1 MNELIITIILMIPS
15 PNKLVNWS
23 VNAIPTQIQL
33 IHESGLEVSYGA
45 SPVSCKVR
53 PNNSKEMVFR
63 SPDNYCYFVSDLSS
77 PIFVRHPNHWHKVN
91 LGE

>member
-15 PNKLVNWS
+15 PSKLVNWS
-23 VNAIPTQIQL
+23 VNEIPTQIQL

-77 PIFVRHPNHWHKVN
+77 PIFVRHPNHWYKVN